1 MEEISGKVEI
11 VKDLFNHLNYRRDE
25 AGKQMDRIDTFELIA
40 VIILCIGG
48 DFDHFISNIIFIF
61 GFENG

>member
-1 MEEISGKVEI
+1 M
-11 VKDLFNHLNYRRDE
+11 N
-25 AGKQMDRIDTFELIA
+25 RIDSFELIA

-48 DFDHFISNIIFIF
+48 EFDAFIQNIIFIF